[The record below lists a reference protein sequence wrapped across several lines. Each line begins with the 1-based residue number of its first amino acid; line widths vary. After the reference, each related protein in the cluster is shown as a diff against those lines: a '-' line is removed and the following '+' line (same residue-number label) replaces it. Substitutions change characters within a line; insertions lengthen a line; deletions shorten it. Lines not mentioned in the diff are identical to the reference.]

1 MAGFCGYLITEK
13 LKIMKED
20 DFQNEDLK
28 TLVSCLNSLQKKG
41 YTEDYKVTESGL
53 KSIQSSKI
61 YSPKDISGV
70 NFYRFEGNSDPADN
84 SILYAIDT
92 NDGRHGTLVDAYGPY
107 ADSKVASFMQQVEV
121 VEKKV

>member
-61 YSPKDISGV
+61 YSPKD
-70 NFYRFEGNSDPADN
+70 RD
-84 SILYAIDT
+84 
-92 NDGRHGTLVDAYGPY
+92 HGP
-107 ADSKVASFMQQVEV
+107 
-121 VEKKV
+121 